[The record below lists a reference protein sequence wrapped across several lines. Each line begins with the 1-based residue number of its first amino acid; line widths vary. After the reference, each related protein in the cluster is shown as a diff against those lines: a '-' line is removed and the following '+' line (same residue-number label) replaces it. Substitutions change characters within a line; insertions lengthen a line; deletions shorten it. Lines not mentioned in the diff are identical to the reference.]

1 MGCAGAYRCVAMG
14 SIGREAM
21 EITADHMI
29 RFLERVAERIA
40 ERRDELTQLDSP
52 IGDADHG
59 SNLDRGFSAVLA
71 RLPALADQD
80 IGAILRNAGTTLVS
94 TVGGSSGPL
103 YGTAFIRAGGIL
115 AGKMSANAEDLL
127 AALEAGL
134 EGIIA
139 RGKAQPGEKTMID
152 TIAPCAAAFRA
163 AIADHQDLPE
173 ALRRAVAAAEIG
185 MHATIP
191 MLATKGRASYLGER
205 SIGHQ
210 DPGATSAFYLIQAFL
225 EIVVEAQG
233 EQ

>member
-1 MGCAGAYRCVAMG
+1 MQ
-14 SIGREAM
+14 
-21 EITADHMI
+21 ITADHTI

-40 ERRDELTQLDSP
+40 DRRDELTLLDSP

-59 SNLDRGFSAVLA
+59 SNLDRGFSAVLV

-80 IGAILRNAGTTLVS
+80 IGTILRQAGTTLVS

-115 AGKMSANAEDLL
+115 AGKHSANAEELL

-152 TIAPCAAAFRA
+152 TLAPATAAFRVA
-163 AIADHQDLPE
+163 VAEHVELPE

-185 MHATIP
+185 MRATIP

-210 DPGATSAFYLIQAFL
+210 DPGATSAYYLLLSFL
-225 EIVVEAQG
+225 EVVLESEA
-233 EQ
+233 ER

>member
-1 MGCAGAYRCVAMG
+1 MQ
-14 SIGREAM
+14 
-21 EITADHMI
+21 ITADHTI

-40 ERRDELTQLDSP
+40 DRREELTLLDSP

-59 SNLDRGFSAVLA
+59 ANLDRGFSAVLA

-80 IGAILRNAGTTLVS
+80 IGTILRQAGTTLVS

-115 AGKMSANAEDLL
+115 AGKHSANAEELL

-152 TIAPCAAAFRA
+152 TLAPATAAFRA
-163 AIADHQDLPE
+163 AVAEHVELPE

-185 MHATIP
+185 MRATIP

-210 DPGATSAFYLIQAFL
+210 DPGATSAYYLLLSFL
-225 EIVVEAQG
+225 EVVLESEAKR
-233 EQ
+233 

>member
-1 MGCAGAYRCVAMG
+1 MQ
-14 SIGREAM
+14 
-21 EITADHMI
+21 ITANHTI

-40 ERRDELTQLDSP
+40 DRREELTLLDSP

-59 SNLDRGFSAVLA
+59 SNLDRGFSAVLV

-80 IGAILRNAGTTLVS
+80 IGTILRQAGTTLVS

-115 AGKMSANAEDLL
+115 AGKHSANAEELL

-152 TIAPCAAAFRA
+152 TLAPATVAFRA
-163 AIADHQDLPE
+163 AVADHVELPE

-185 MHATIP
+185 MRATIP

-210 DPGATSAFYLIQAFL
+210 DPGATSAYYLVLSLL
-225 EIVVEAQG
+225 EVVLESEA
-233 EQ
+233 ER